1 MNYSLW
7 AIANRRATAI
17 TTLALFNFFL
27 FFIFLAWYVVND
39 FQSMVCV
46 RSDFE

>member
-17 TTLALFNFFL
+17 TTLALFFF
-27 FFIFLAWYVVND
+27 FFLAWHVVND